1 MKRPSFKEL
10 VREDIK
16 RTFLNPEE
24 MGEEHILNGVR
35 VMVVIDEQELVERE
49 KKYKGVNGELHMKQL
64 LFYIAAEDFGPLPA
78 PGKIINMDNKDYII
92 TDAANEDGIYSIS
105 LEANEV

>member
-24 MGEEHILNGVR
+24 MGEEHLLNGVR

-64 LFYIAAEDFGPLPA
+64 FFYIAAEDFGPLPA